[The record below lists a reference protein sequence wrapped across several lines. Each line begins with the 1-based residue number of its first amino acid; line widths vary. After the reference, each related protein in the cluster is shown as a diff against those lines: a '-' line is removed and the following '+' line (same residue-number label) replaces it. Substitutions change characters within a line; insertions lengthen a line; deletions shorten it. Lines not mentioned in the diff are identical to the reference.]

1 MTRDDGSVKV
11 PSVLAVLKGCPEAY
25 TCQTEIAKLQVRA
38 TYCSDGRG
46 IPQRPCS
53 ICIRGLD
60 LLTTPH
66 AEIGPAWLTGLIK
79 PLPAVVFPLQ
89 EAADALRQLSAA
101 KHIGKVV
108 VRVPCQLPAPEEA
121 PAGSW
126 IISGGLGALGS
137 LSVQWL
143 ASQGAQLCLC
153 TICYQ
158 DLHGWG

>member
-1 MTRDDGSVKV
+1 M
-11 PSVLAVLKGCPEAY
+11 
-25 TCQTEIAKLQVRA
+25 
-38 TYCSDGRG
+38 
-46 IPQRPCS
+46 
-53 ICIRGLD
+53 
-60 LLTTPH
+60 
-66 AEIGPAWLTGLIK
+66 GPAWLTGLIK

-137 LSVQWL
+137 MSVQWL
-143 ASQGAQLCLC
+143 ASQGAQLHPSTDCS
-153 TICYQ
+153 Q
-158 DLHGWG
+158 D

>member
-1 MTRDDGSVKV
+1 M
-11 PSVLAVLKGCPEAY
+11 
-25 TCQTEIAKLQVRA
+25 
-38 TYCSDGRG
+38 YCSDWSS
-46 IPQRPCS
+46 IPQGPCYK
-53 ICIRGLD
+53 CIWAAEV
-60 LLTTPH
+60 LTTPH
-66 AEIGPAWLTGLIK
+66 AEMGPAWLTGLIK

-137 LSVQWL
+137 MSVQWL
-143 ASQGAQLCLC
+143 ASQGAQLHPSTDCS
-153 TICYQ
+153 Q
-158 DLHGWG
+158 D